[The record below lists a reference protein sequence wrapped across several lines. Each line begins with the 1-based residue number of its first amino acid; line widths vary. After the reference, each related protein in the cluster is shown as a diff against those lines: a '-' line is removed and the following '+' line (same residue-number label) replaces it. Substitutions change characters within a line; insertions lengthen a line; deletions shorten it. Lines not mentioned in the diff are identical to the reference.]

1 MLYGAKEIW
10 KVVGCEKG
18 AFYNMTRKKTVCES
32 RVEMAQVM
40 FSFDANQAGNVHG
53 GTIMK
58 LIDTAAGIAAIRH
71 CRTNVVTASM
81 DRLDF
86 HKPVFV
92 GELVMVRASINYV
105 GSTSMEIGVRVE
117 AEEIMTG
124 KVRHTNSAYLTMVS
138 LNENRRPTA
147 VPEIVPQTDDEKRRF
162 KEGGARA
169 KQRRELREKR
179 TKTDANV

>member
-1 MLYGAKEIW
+1 MTKE
-10 KVVGCEKG
+10 
-18 AFYNMTRKKTVCES
+18 KTVCES
-32 RVEMAQVM
+32 RVEMAQAM
-40 FSFDANQAGNVHG
+40 FPSDANQAGNVHG

-86 HKPVFV
+86 YKPVFV
-92 GELVMVRASINYV
+92 GELVILRASINYV
-105 GSTSMEIGVRVE
+105 GTTSMEIGVRVE

-138 LNENRRPTA
+138 LDENRKPMP
-147 VPEIVPQTDDEKRRF
+147 VPEITPQTDDEKRRF
-162 KEGGARA
+162 QEGRARA
-169 KQRRELREKR
+169 KRRRELRKKR
-179 TKTDANV
+179 KQ